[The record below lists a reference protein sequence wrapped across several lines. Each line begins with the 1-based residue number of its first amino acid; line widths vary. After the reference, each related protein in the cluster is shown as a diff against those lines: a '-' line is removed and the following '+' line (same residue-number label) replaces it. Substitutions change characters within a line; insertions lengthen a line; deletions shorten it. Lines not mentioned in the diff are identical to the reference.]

1 LPINLKV
8 RKGLRFIINIAIT
21 LLFFLCFTQLN
32 GVKLNCIELS
42 QVNPVANSYQSEIA
56 ENNYAYIKPF
66 WPIDSH
72 NLDEHLTG
80 EEVSEDEMLSGKK
93 TYHLI
98 TRVQSKRKLSND
110 LAKKPSNESRGILSP
125 PPKA

>member
-1 LPINLKV
+1 
-8 RKGLRFIINIAIT
+8 
-21 LLFFLCFTQLN
+21 
-32 GVKLNCIELS
+32 LNCIELS